1 MGVSVFSY
9 EVMGLPPNRK
19 IRVSVVY
26 REGRSTGRWQILPI
40 TVIRDSVIG
49 HETWVLGQWTGEY
62 ESAEAA
68 LASIDES
75 FLQDKQNWN
84 APP

>member
-9 EVMGLPPNRK
+9 EVIGLPSNRK
-19 IRVSVVY
+19 IWVSVIL
-26 REGRSTGRWQILPI
+26 REGRSAGLWKILPI
-40 TVIRDSVIG
+40 TVIRDSVGG
-49 HETWVLGQWTGEY
+49 HDTWVRGQWTGEY

-84 APP
+84 DPP